1 MPALRLTPPPSWIAP
16 IDLLSLFLDVDAQ
29 LIAILLLNLLISELF
44 GLVDSAIEL
53 RNQTLS
59 PTLRS
64 ANWRELLTRL
74 ERCRSR

>member
-1 MPALRLTPPPSWIAP
+1 LQP

-29 LIAILLLNLLISELF
+29 LIAILLLNLLISALF

-64 ANWRELLTRL
+64 ANWRETLNQIGTLQKQMSDRL
-74 ERCRSR
+74 QEL